1 MNPPHLRKRSWH
13 KDKEHKGSG
22 RGHGH
27 LGVIRKSRTP
37 EKKLGKLKIL
47 NRQKYSDL
55 HMVELHD
62 PKDREKHGGYK
73 YLITHRAISHTAYNT
88 DSGLKK
94 FLGRTGLKKVLREK
108 SEKINTYRLEGTY
121 EKISMAG
128 TAKQLDDFGRKR
140 KMTPTKIMDNAQYTR
155 AYYKNGKIYYLNV
168 NYPRREFD
176 YFEVRKTH
184 G

>member
-1 MNPPHLRKRSWH
+1 MSPPRLKKKSWH
-13 KDKEHKGSG
+13 KDKGHSGGG

-27 LGVIRKSRTP
+27 LGVIRKSRIP
-37 EKKLGKLKIL
+37 EQKLGKLKIL
-47 NRQKYSDL
+47 NREKYSDL

-73 YLITHRAISHTAYNT
+73 YLITHRAISHHAFRR
-88 DSGLKK
+88 DDGLNR
-94 FLGRTGLKKVLREK
+94 FLRRTGLKKVLREK
-108 SEKINTYRLEGTY
+108 GEKINTYRLEGTY
-121 EKISMAG
+121 EEISMAG
-128 TAKQLDDFGRKR
+128 TAKQLDSFGRKR
-140 KMTPTKIMDNAQYTR
+140 KMTPTKILSNAQYTR

-176 YFEVRKTH
+176 YFKTVKTH